1 MLEDVYDFLG
11 TFLIFP
17 VDHFRSVVTR
27 NLINNSRNQALRGK
41 FHLEIVQGKIKISDP
56 KNTKYDLQFVFRNN
70 SILWES
76 EFIRL
81 FTSLQIVFSS
91 KEYAYFFLNARAF
104 RKKVVLRI
112 YKFCHRWPNTVDYS
126 KANSGR
132 HWLKDR
138 GAIQWR
144 AHK

>member
-70 SILWES
+70 SILRESVYSLIYEFTNSLLFQRVCVLFSECTSFSKKSRVTNLQVLPPLTEYRGLFQS
-76 EFIRL
+76 EFRPAL
-81 FTSLQIVFSS
+81 VERSRRDPMT
-91 KEYAYFFLNARAF
+91 
-104 RKKVVLRI
+104 
-112 YKFCHRWPNTVDYS
+112 
-126 KANSGR
+126 
-132 HWLKDR
+132 
-138 GAIQWR
+138 GA
-144 AHK
+144 

>member
-41 FHLEIVQGKIKISDP
+41 FHLEIVQGKIKIFDP
-56 KNTKYDLQFVFRNN
+56 KTTKYDLQFVFRNN
-70 SILWES
+70 SILRES

-112 YKFCHRWPNTVDYS
+112 YKFCHR
-126 KANSGR
+126 
-132 HWLKDR
+132 
-138 GAIQWR
+138 
-144 AHK
+144 

>member
-70 SILWES
+70 SILRES

-104 RKKVVLRI
+104 RKKSC
-112 YKFCHRWPNTVDYS
+112 YESTSFATVDRIPWIIP
-126 KANSGR
+126 KRIPTGI
-132 HWLKDR
+132 
-138 GAIQWR
+138 G
-144 AHK
+144 